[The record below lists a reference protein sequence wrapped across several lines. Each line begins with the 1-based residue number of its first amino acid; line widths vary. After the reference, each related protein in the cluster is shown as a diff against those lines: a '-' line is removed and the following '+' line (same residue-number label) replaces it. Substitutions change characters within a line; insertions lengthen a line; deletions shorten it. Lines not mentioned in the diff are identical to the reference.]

1 MIKFNEVT
9 WYSKLAAVIVF
20 LVIVPILAFYIGTQY
35 QEIKDSNSIVAP
47 AQNHT
52 PAVSEKNNGPK
63 DVTSVAKS
71 VLVALKNKDYST
83 LENFTS
89 SQGLSWNEYPS
100 LDMSKSD
107 IIKTEIS
114 NIPTN
119 SQKYLFGYTDGKGDP
134 INLTISEYLD
144 KWIYNKDYLNAD
156 EIAVNKML
164 DGGTNSLNTIIKD
177 AGNRTVVAFYFKG
190 FDRKYEGMD
199 WTTLYLVF
207 DLENG
212 EYKLRGIAKNN
223 WTI

>member
-1 MIKFNEVT
+1 MF
-9 WYSKLAAVIVF
+9 F
-20 LVIVPILAFYIGTQY
+20 LVVVPALAFCIGTRY
-35 QEIKDSNSIVAP
+35 QEVKDLNAIAI
-47 AQNHT
+47 
-52 PAVSEKNNGPK
+52 SEQKIDPTANNKNNEPE

-71 VLVALKNKDYST
+71 ILVALKNKDYSA
-83 LENFTS
+83 LENLTS

-100 LDMSKSD
+100 LDLSKND
-107 IIKTEIS
+107 IVKAEIS

-134 INLTISEYLD
+134 IHLTISEYLN

-156 EIAVNKML
+156 EVAVNKML
-164 DGGTNSLNTIIKD
+164 DGGTNNLNTIIKD
-177 AGNRTVVAFYFKG
+177 AGNRIVVAFHFKG
-190 FDRKYEGMD
+190 FDQKYEGMD

-212 EYKLRGIAKNN
+212 KYKLRGIAKNN